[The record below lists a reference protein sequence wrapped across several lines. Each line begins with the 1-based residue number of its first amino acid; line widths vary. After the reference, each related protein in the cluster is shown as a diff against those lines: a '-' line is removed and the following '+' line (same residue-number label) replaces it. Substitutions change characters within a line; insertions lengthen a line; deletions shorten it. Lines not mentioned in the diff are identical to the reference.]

1 MKTDLDV
8 YETIHDRPLKLGD
21 KVSVTES
28 FDYYYD
34 YNNCDYLVVGLN
46 IDIDSVE
53 RRTVNI
59 ALYDG
64 DSVYDGFNVFDIE
77 PAEDKED

>member
-8 YETIHDRPLKLGD
+8 YETIHNKTLKLGD

-28 FDYYYD
+28 CIHYTEYSGRVHK
-34 YNNCDYLVVGLN
+34 VVGLYLEAEHN
-46 IDIDSVE
+46 DSTDVE
-53 RRTVNI
+53 IV
-59 ALYDG
+59 LYDG
-64 DSVYDGFNVFDIE
+64 DTYYDGLSVFDIE